1 MAKKS
6 SILNLAVW
14 FAGFAVVLPLAA
26 ESYSE
31 DIPAAVKTLFAKNCA
46 GCHQGKNPPRGLSW
60 EPERILAAVDRA
72 SQETPSLKIIDTAD
86 PGASYLLK
94 KVLREKGIAGRPMPP
109 GRPLTKEETAT
120 LTSWLESLK
129 KSPGL

>member
-1 MAKKS
+1 MTKKT
-6 SILNLAVW
+6 SILILAFW
-14 FAGFAVVLPLAA
+14 IGGFAAA
-26 ESYSE
+26 M
-31 DIPAAVKTLFAKNCA
+31 PAAADPDPQDVPEALKALFAKNCV

-60 EPERILAAVDRA
+60 EPERILDAVDRA

-109 GRPLTKEETAT
+109 GRPLAKEETAM

-129 KSPGL
+129 KSPGV